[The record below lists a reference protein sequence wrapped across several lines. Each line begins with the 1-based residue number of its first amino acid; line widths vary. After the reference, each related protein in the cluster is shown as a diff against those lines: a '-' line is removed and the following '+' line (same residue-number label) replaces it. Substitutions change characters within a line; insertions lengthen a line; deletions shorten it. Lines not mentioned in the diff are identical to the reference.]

1 MNFVRMINRH
11 EYAVHLGNR
20 ILKKVQLIRSVPPA
34 KLSETLESRNSLLC
48 EFVKE
53 NDKIYEEWDNNR
65 RAIQRN
71 LSDGI
76 PSKKNLK

>member
-1 MNFVRMINRH
+1 MINRH
-11 EYAVHLGNR
+11 EYAVHLGNK

-34 KLSETLESRNSLLC
+34 KLSAALDSRNSLLC

-65 RAIQRN
+65 RAIQRY

-76 PSKKNLK
+76 PSKKT